1 MYFFSGFVTKNYM
14 ESFTARD
21 LKLDKILFRYIKQKW
36 NIQKFKRVMELFFI
50 DLKEEEVIDK
60 SSQ

>member
-1 MYFFSGFVTKNYM
+1 MYFFSGFVPKNYM

-36 NIQKFKRVMELFFI
+36 NIQKFKRVMELFFY
-50 DLKEEEVIDK
+50 
-60 SSQ
+60 